1 VAIRQ
6 DITADDG
13 VFTAT
18 DMPLVFTVIDE
29 TTTAA
34 KDITGWTLS
43 FKLAATQTGVAVLT
57 KSATL
62 TTPASGICQVP
73 LTAADLT
80 GAVGVYFYSLTRT
93 DVNNVQVLAYG
104 TMVIQGRPT

>member
-29 TTTAA
+29 DTGAA

-43 FKLAATQTGVAVLT
+43 FKLAATQTGAAIVTSTPA
-57 KSATL
+57 L
-62 TTPASGICQVP
+62 TTPASGICTVT
-73 LTAADLT
+73 LTAANLT
-80 GAVGVYFYSLTRT
+80 QTAGVYWYAMTRT
-93 DVNNVQVLAYG
+93 DTAQVRTIVYG
-104 TMVIQGRPT
+104 TFMLQGRPS